1 VKRKRLTKA
10 EREERDRE
18 RGRVLANAERLRE
31 LAEHAQAKLD
41 LQENYSVQLSFLGS
55 AWIDQGGQT
64 FDVAAA
70 LFAEGK
76 TPAWSFFGHYWN
88 AVPAE
93 VRSGQAR
100 LRFSDGSEA
109 NAVLAGIDPDR
120 GGFRIR
126 GRLED
131 TAELMKTARM

>member
-1 VKRKRLTKA
+1 MKKRKLTKA
-10 EREERDRE
+10 ERDEMRE
-18 RGRVLANAERLRE
+18 RHARAFTNAERLRQ

-70 LFAEGK
+70 LFAEGQAR
-76 TPAWSFFGHYWN
+76 AWSFFGHYWN
-88 AVPAE
+88 AAPAE

-100 LRFSDGSEA
+100 IRFSDGSEA

-131 TAELMKTARM
+131 TAELMKTAGM